1 MAKTTFKAEVVSIDE
16 AQSQLSELRSKG
28 GGRRTSKFDPLKQH
42 IQWLDKQKVLRI
54 EEMSKN
60 DVPNLRSFIDRNI
73 KPVEKDM
80 EFVVRS
86 SKIDDEGS
94 SYRVYV
100 SKEKVS

>member
-1 MAKTTFKAEVVSIDE
+1 MAKSIFKAEVVSRDE
-16 AQSQLSELRSKG
+16 AQSQLSELRAKG

-42 IQWLDKQKVLRI
+42 IQWLERDKVLRVD
-54 EEMSKN
+54 EMSKN

-73 KPVEKDM
+73 KPVEKDL

-86 SKIDDEGS
+86 SKIDDDGN
-94 SYRVYV
+94 SYRVYI

>member
-1 MAKTTFKAEVVSIDE
+1 MAKTTFKAEVVSRDE

-42 IQWLDKQKVLRI
+42 IQWLDKQQVLRI

-73 KPVEKDM
+73 KPVEKDLQ
-80 EFVVRS
+80 FVVRS

-100 SKEKVS
+100 SKEKID